1 MKILIWSDL
10 HAYPHLGYEMFIDT
24 AITFLQY
31 LKDYANKHK
40 IDTIFFLGDMF
51 QIKTKVNSI
60 DYIRVREILKEY
72 RDQFKLYFLIGNH
85 DKPKEDSTDG
95 SIMWSFDEY
104 GQVVAD
110 YSHYDIDDIRFH
122 FASYRKNNIMPAF
135 ELNKKNVLLMH
146 QDMRGFKMNNFHESE
161 TGLEISYFKMM
172 DLVFSGHYHLHQIRG
187 NLIYVGSGFQT
198 SFGERD
204 TKKGFVIL
212 DTKTL
217 EWKFIQYK
225 KAPRFKYVAY
235 KNRSKA
241 HIENCFVKVL
251 IPPNIKNTLPIKEEL
266 RKKGAISVDF
276 TTVTEELI
284 QELQFVEDINK
295 ENIKEL
301 ALQFLENIDIPEELS
316 RKKLLAI
323 LDNIDEKYFTQKG

>member
-24 AITFLQY
+24 AVSFLQY
-31 LKDYANKHK
+31 LKEYVKKYK

-60 DYIRVREILKEY
+60 DFIRIREMIKEY
-72 RDQFKLYFLIGNH
+72 RDQFKLYFLVGNH
-85 DKPKEDSTDG
+85 DMPKQESTEG

-104 GQVVAD
+104 GKVVAD
-110 YSHYDIDDIRFH
+110 YNFYDIDDIRFH
-122 FASYRKNNIMPAF
+122 FASYRRNDVMPAF
-135 ELNKKNVLLMH
+135 ELNNKNVLLMH
-146 QDMRGFKMNNFHESE
+146 QDMRGFKMNNFHTSE
-161 TGLEISYFKMM
+161 TGLEIDHFKMM
-172 DLVFSGHYHLHQIRG
+172 DLVFSGHYHLHQIRN
-187 NLIYVGSGFQT
+187 NLIYVGSPFQT

-204 TKKGFVIL
+204 TKKGFIVL

-225 KAPRFKYVAY
+225 AAPRFKYIAH
-235 KNRSKA
+235 KNCDKTNV
-241 HIENCFVKVL
+241 ENCFVKVL

-276 TTVTEELI
+276 SSISEELI
-284 QELQFVEDINK
+284 KELEFVEDLNK
-295 ENIKEL
+295 ESIKTL
-301 ALQFLENIDIPEELS
+301 ALQFLENIDIPEKLN

-323 LDNIDEKYFTQKG
+323 LDDINEKYFTQKG

>member
-1 MKILIWSDL
+1 
-10 HAYPHLGYEMFIDT
+10 MFVDT

-31 LKDYANKHK
+31 LKDYAKKHK

-110 YSHYDIDDIRFH
+110 YSHYDIDNIRFH
-122 FASYRKNNIMPAF
+122 FVSYRKNNIMPAF
-135 ELNKKNVLLMH
+135 ELNNKNVLLMH
-146 QDMRGFKMNNFHESE
+146 QDTKTFKMNNYHTSE
-161 TGLEISYFKMM
+161 IGLETTDFKMM
-172 DLVFSGHYHLHQIRG
+172 DLVFSGHYHLHQVRN

-204 TKKGFVIL
+204 TKKGFVVL
-212 DTKTL
+212 DTKSL

-235 KNRSKA
+235 RYIDKA
-241 HIENCFVKVL
+241 NVENCFVKVL
-251 IPPNIKNTLPIKEEL
+251 VPSNIKNTIPVKEEL
-266 RKKGAISVDF
+266 RKRGAISIDF
-276 TTVTEELI
+276 ATAADELI
-284 QELQFVEDINK
+284 KDLEFVEDINK

-301 ALQFLENIDIPEELS
+301 ALQFLENVDIPEELS
-316 RKKLLAI
+316 KKKLLTI
-323 LDNIDEKYFTQKG
+323 LDEINNKYLGQKS